1 MKINV
6 EKIIENLRKVRF
18 MGAINVTPDS
28 FSDGGLWFDTN
39 MAVEHASKL
48 IEQGAEIIDIG
59 GESTRPGAKPVSRD
73 EELSR
78 TIPIIEKIRKANKD
92 IIISIDTYKSIVARY
107 AIQAGA
113 NWVND
118 ISGGT
123 FSENMFELVAESNAY
138 VVISHI
144 KGTPRDMQKNP
155 HYEDVVSEIRG
166 WLQKRSEKAID
177 AGISKDHIILDP
189 GIGFGKRFIDNIDL
203 IWGINELKRIGFP
216 VVLIGT
222 SRKSFIGHYTDE
234 KSASK
239 RDPGSFAT
247 FILSASLGVDIL
259 RVHDVA
265 GAKQAITMT
274 IALLEHV
281 PPGFNTMQ

>member
-6 EKIIENLRKVRF
+6 EKIIENLRKVRL

-28 FSDGGLWFDTN
+28 FSDGGFWFDTN
-39 MAVEHASKL
+39 IAVEHASKL
-48 IEQGAEIIDIG
+48 IEQGAELIDIG

-78 TIPIIEKIRKANKD
+78 TIPIIEKIRKSNKD

-123 FSENMFELVAESNAY
+123 FSEDMFELVAESNAN

-155 HYEDVVSEIRG
+155 HYEDVVSEIRS

-177 AGISKDHIILDP
+177 AGISKDKIILDP
-189 GIGFGKRFIDNIDL
+189 GIGFGKRFIDNIHL
-203 IWGINELKRIGFP
+203 IWGIIELNRIGFP
-216 VVLIGT
+216 VLIGT
-222 SRKSFIGHYTDE
+222 SRKSFIGYYTGE
-234 KSASK
+234 ENASK

-247 FILSASLGVDIL
+247 FILLASLGVDIL

-281 PPGFNTMQ
+281 PPEFNTLQ

>member
-1 MKINV
+1 MEINV

-39 MAVEHASKL
+39 RAVEHASKL
-48 IEQGAEIIDIG
+48 IEQGAELIDIG

-78 TIPIIEKIRKANKD
+78 TIPIIEKIRKSNKD
-92 IIISIDTYKSIVARY
+92 IIISIDTYKSIVARN

-123 FSENMFELVAESNAY
+123 FSEDIFELVAESNAN

-166 WLQKRSEKAID
+166 WLQKRSEKAIE
-177 AGISKDHIILDP
+177 AGISRDHIILDP

-203 IWGINELKRIGFP
+203 IWGIKELQRIGFP
-216 VVLIGT
+216 VLIGT
-222 SRKSFIGHYTDE
+222 SRKSFIGHYTGE
-234 KSASK
+234 KNASK

-274 IALLEHV
+274 IALLEHI
-281 PPGFNTMQ
+281 PPELNTLQ